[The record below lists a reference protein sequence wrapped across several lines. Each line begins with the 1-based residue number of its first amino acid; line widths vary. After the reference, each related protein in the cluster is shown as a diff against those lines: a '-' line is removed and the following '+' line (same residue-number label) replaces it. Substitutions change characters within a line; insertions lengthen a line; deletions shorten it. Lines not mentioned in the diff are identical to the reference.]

1 MGALSGLSPD
11 THSPE
16 EVIRLL
22 GLEPL
27 AREGGFYR
35 RTAESGLMIPSEAQ
49 PLAEVGSRRTW
60 SSILALFTPTDFS
73 ALHRLR
79 GDELWC
85 FTAGDPLEALRL
97 YPDGRGEWA
106 MIGLYPTRDQSPQ
119 DIVGA
124 NVWQGAR
131 MAAGGRWALVSCV
144 AVPEFTWTD
153 FEIGSRDELLSQ
165 YPQWKDDIVGLTR
178 E

>member
-1 MGALSGLSPD
+1 MSKLSGLSPE
-11 THSPE
+11 THSVE

-22 GLEPL
+22 QLEPL

-35 RTAESGLMIPSEAQ
+35 RTAESALLISSEAQ
-49 PLAEVGSRRTW
+49 PLPDVGSRRTW
-60 SSILALFTPTDFS
+60 SSILAAFTPTDFS

-97 YPDGRGEWA
+97 YPDGRGEWV
-106 MIGLYPTRDQSPQ
+106 MIGLDPTRGQSPQ
-119 DIVGA
+119 DIVGP

-131 MAAGGRWALVSCV
+131 LAAGGRWALVSCV
-144 AVPEFTWTD
+144 AVPEFTWSD
-153 FEIGSRDELLSQ
+153 FEIGSRAELLSK
-165 YPQWKDDIVGLTR
+165 YPQWTDDVVAMTR

>member
-11 THSPE
+11 TNTAD

-35 RTAESGLMIPSEAQ
+35 RTAESTLMIPSDAQ
-49 PLAEVGSRRTW
+49 PLPEMGSRRTW
-60 SSILALFTPTDFS
+60 SSILALFTPDECS

-85 FTAGDPLEALRL
+85 FNAGDPLEALRL
-97 YPDGRGEWA
+97 YPDGRGEWT
-106 MIGLYPTRDQSPQ
+106 MIGLDPTRNQSPQ
-119 DIVGA
+119 DIVSA

-131 MAAGGRWALVSCV
+131 LAAGGRWALVSCV
-144 AVPEFTWTD
+144 AVPEFSWSD
-153 FEIGSRDELLSQ
+153 FEIGSREELVSQ
-165 YPQWKDDIVGLTR
+165 YAAWKDDIVALTR